1 MRPNFVIFNFL
12 SLGYVNKKYRHQV
25 TKAFI
30 LGSKKKPK
38 TNSILKV
45 QKLIVLIPKFYIDP
59 DITKAETLPASFYR
73 NSEVF
78 EALKAKVFYNSWQ
91 WIGDIHQIKD
101 DTNVAPSV
109 LLDGFL
115 TEPILLTKDKEEKV
129 YCLTNVC
136 THRGNLVV
144 GKAGKTKKLICG
156 YHGRRFDL
164 DGTFEHMPE
173 FNDAADFP
181 RPCDHLHQ
189 FPLKQWGPFLFA
201 GLEPSFDFQKV
212 IDTMNERVG
221 FLPLDEFKLDKTLG
235 KDYKVNAHWALYCDN
250 YLEGFHIPFVHDDL
264 DEVLD
269 YGNYDT
275 ILHEH
280 LNLQIGYADD
290 QTETVFDLPE
300 NHIDYG
306 KKIAAYY
313 YWVFPNMMF
322 NFYPWGCSVNL
333 VQPIS
338 TNKTKISFYSY
349 VYDASK
355 LEKGA
360 GAGLDKVEMED
371 EEVVEGVQKGVRSH
385 FYKAGRFSPTREK
398 GVHHFHQLL
407 AQFLNA

>member
-1 MRPNFVIFNFL
+1 MLV
-12 SLGYVNKKYRHQV
+12 
-25 TKAFI
+25 
-30 LGSKKKPK
+30 
-38 TNSILKV
+38 
-45 QKLIVLIPKFYIDP
+45 PKFYIDP

-73 NSEVF
+73 KSEVF
-78 EALKAKVFYNSWQ
+78 DALKTKVFYNSWQ
-91 WIGDIHQIKD
+91 WIGDIHQLKE
-101 DTNVAPSV
+101 TNNVAPSV

-115 TEPILLTKDKEEKV
+115 TEPILLTKDKNEKLH
-129 YCLTNVC
+129 CLTNVC

-144 GKAGKTKKLICG
+144 GETGKTKKLICG

-173 FNDAADFP
+173 FNEATDFP

-201 GLEPSFDFQKV
+201 GLEPSFDFQKI

-221 FLPLDEFKLDKTLG
+221 FLPLDKFKLDETLG
-235 KDYKVNAHWALYCDN
+235 KDYTVNAHWALYCDN

-269 YGNYDT
+269 YRNYDT
-275 ILHEH
+275 ILHEY
-280 LNLQIGYADD
+280 LNLQIGFADES
-290 QTETVFDLPE
+290 TETIFDFPVD
-300 NHIDYG
+300 HIDNG

-322 NFYPWGCSVNL
+322 NFYPWGCSINL

-338 TNKTKISFYSY
+338 TNKTKVSFYSY
-349 VYDASK
+349 VNDASK